1 MILVE
6 NNLVLLMI
14 SYLLIHSEQV
24 ITVSKIS
31 KKPSKLFHTSLRR
44 ALSLCPDL
52 IVGRQ
57 RTIKQPAL
65 FNFCNIP
72 DEDLIP
78 SLKYLM
84 ENNPIGFPVLVT
96 VPN

>member
-1 MILVE
+1 MLWI
-6 NNLVLLMI
+6 I
-14 SYLLIHSEQV
+14 SYLLIHLEQV
-24 ITVSKIS
+24 ITLSKIS
-31 KKPSKLFHTSLRR
+31 KTPRSYSTSLRR

-57 RTIKQPAL
+57 GTIKQPAL
-65 FNFCNIP
+65 FDFCNIS

-84 ENNPIGFPVLVT
+84 EDYPIGFPVLIT
-96 VPN
+96 VPD